1 MNRVLLV
8 EDERIT
14 SLELGSFLE
23 DEGFEVEAAYSG
35 DGALGAINRL
45 PPRFLVTNLQLGP
58 GPNGLDVARYARAL
72 RPDIRV
78 VFVSGG
84 PACASETGSGGV
96 ESQFIAKP
104 FRSEQVVEALR
115 CSFPVH

>member
-14 SLELGSFLE
+14 SLELVNFLE
-23 DEGFEVEAAYSG
+23 DEGFEVEAAHSG
-35 DGALGAINRL
+35 DSALSAIERL

-58 GPNGLDVARYARAL
+58 GAGGLDVARYARAL
-72 RPDIRV
+72 RPDIRI

-84 PACASETGSGGV
+84 PACGSEPGLRGGA
-96 ESQFIAKP
+96 QFIPKP
-104 FRSEQVVEALR
+104 FRSEQVVDALR
-115 CSFPVH
+115 CPLH

>member
-8 EDERIT
+8 DDERIT

-35 DGALGAINRL
+35 DGALGAIERR

-58 GPNGLDVARYARAL
+58 GPSGHDVARYARAV
-72 RPDIRV
+72 RPDIRI

-84 PACASETGSGGV
+84 PACVSETTSGIP
-96 ESQFIAKP
+96 SQFIAKP
-104 FRSEQVVEALR
+104 FRSEQVVDALR
-115 CSFPVH
+115 GPVPVH

>member
-23 DEGFEVEAAYSG
+23 DEGFEVEAVHSG
-35 DGALGAINRL
+35 DGALGAIDRL
-45 PPRFLVTNLQLGP
+45 PPRFLVTNLRLGP
-58 GPNGLDVARYARAL
+58 GPNGLDIARYARAL
-72 RPDIRV
+72 RPDIRI

-84 PACASETGSGGV
+84 PACVSESGPGM

-104 FRSEQVVEALR
+104 FRSEQVVDALR
-115 CSFPVH
+115 RPLPVH